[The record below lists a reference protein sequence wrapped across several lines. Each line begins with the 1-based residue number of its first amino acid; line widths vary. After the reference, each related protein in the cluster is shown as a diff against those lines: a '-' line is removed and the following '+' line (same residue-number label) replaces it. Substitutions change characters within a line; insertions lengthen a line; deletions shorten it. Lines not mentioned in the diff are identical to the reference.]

1 MTSDVKYSRGQYK
14 AKNVDDAFKSNLQ
27 VYDETYEED
36 ESVEYAVS
44 RNATIR
50 IVSRDVE
57 QLPSV
62 IENENDDEE

>member
-1 MTSDVKYSRGQYK
+1 MTSDVKYSREQYK

-44 RNATIR
+44 KNATIR

>member
-1 MTSDVKYSRGQYK
+1 MTSDVKYSREQYK

-44 RNATIR
+44 KNATIR
-50 IVSRDVE
+50 IVSRDVK